1 VSYLL
6 DLSVVPH
13 KDLGILLQVHRQL
26 LLQLRQQIGHLLE
39 DLSIRW
45 EHRRRRV

>member
-1 VSYLL
+1 MSYLL

-26 LLQLRQQIGHLLE
+26 LLQLRQQIGHLLQ
-39 DLSIRW
+39 DLSIQCK
-45 EHRRRRV
+45 HRRRHV